1 MKFIE
6 EEVNMKNSIY
16 YFISGIIVVVFG
28 IFVILNP
35 SAVVNIAAFLF
46 SVVLLL
52 KGLRTLFNTLRFDS
66 VASKVRING
75 IEINIDTKK
84 GVRKTMYLNAFI
96 SLLVG
101 LIALIISIVAMV
113 KKSSS
118 IMKIVVYVVA
128 SGFLVSG
135 VTGILENR
143 KMKSWT
149 GLDEAIGEK
158 TIFQLIVALV
168 LFIFPSLIGNVF
180 MNILGAIVVAF
191 GALYFA
197 WGVYLIKAKK
207 TLERMEKKEAEDV
220 SWKDVDNT
228 EK

>member
-1 MKFIE
+1 
-6 EEVNMKNSIY
+6 MKNSIY

-28 IFVILNP
+28 VFVILNP

-66 VASKVRING
+66 VASKVSING
-75 IEINIDTKK
+75 IEINIDSKK
-84 GVRKTMYLNAFI
+84 GVRKTMYINALI
-96 SLLVG
+96 SVLVG

-207 TLERMEKKEAEDV
+207 TLEKMEKKEAEDV
-220 SWKDVDNT
+220 SWKDVDNS

>member
-1 MKFIE
+1 MTFIE
-6 EEVNMKNSIY
+6 EEAYMKNSIY
-16 YFISGIIVVVFG
+16 YFVSGIIVVIFG
-28 IFVILNP
+28 VFVILNP
-35 SAVVNIAAFLF
+35 SAVVNVAAFLF

-52 KGLRTLFNTLRFDS
+52 KGTRTFVNTLRFDN
-66 VASKVRING
+66 VASKVSING
-75 IEINIDTKK
+75 IEINIDSKK
-84 GVRKTMYLNAFI
+84 EVRKTMFLNAFI
-96 SLLVG
+96 SVLIG

-113 KKSSS
+113 RKSSS

-128 SGFLVSG
+128 SGFLISG

-149 GLDEAIGEK
+149 GMNEVIGEK
-158 TIFQLIVALV
+158 TLFHLIVALV

-180 MNILGAIVVAF
+180 MNILGAVVVTF

-207 TLERMEKKEAEDV
+207 TLEKMEKKEAEDV
-220 SWKDVDNT
+220 SWKDVDET
-228 EK
+228 

>member
-28 IFVILNP
+28 VFVILNP
-35 SAVVNIAAFLF
+35 SVVVNIAAFLF

-84 GVRKTMYLNAFI
+84 GVRKTMYINALI
-96 SLLVG
+96 SVLVG

-207 TLERMEKKEAEDV
+207 TLEKMEKKEVEDV
-220 SWKDVDNT
+220 SWKDVDKT
-228 EK
+228 

>member
-1 MKFIE
+1 MKFIG

-28 IFVILNP
+28 VFVILNP

>member
-1 MKFIE
+1 MTFIE
-6 EEVNMKNSIY
+6 EETYMKNSIY
-16 YFISGIIVVVFG
+16 YFVSGIIVVIFG
-28 IFVILNP
+28 VFVILNP
-35 SAVVNIAAFLF
+35 NAVVNIAAFLF

-52 KGLRTLFNTLRFDS
+52 KGMRTFVNTLRFDN
-66 VASKVRING
+66 VASKVSING
-75 IEINIDTKK
+75 IEINIDSKK
-84 GVRKTMYLNAFI
+84 EVRKTMYLNAFI
-96 SLLVG
+96 SVLIG

-113 KKSSS
+113 RKSSS

-128 SGFLVSG
+128 SGFLISG

-149 GLDEAIGEK
+149 GMNEVIGEK
-158 TIFQLIVALV
+158 TLFHLIVSLV

-180 MNILGAIVVAF
+180 MNILGAVVVTF

-207 TLERMEKKEAEDV
+207 TLEKMEKKEAEDV
-220 SWKDVDNT
+220 SWKDVDET
-228 EK
+228 

>member
-1 MKFIE
+1 MKFIG

-52 KGLRTLFNTLRFDS
+52 KGLRTLFNTLRFDN
-66 VASKVRING
+66 VASKVSING

-84 GVRKTMYLNAFI
+84 GVRKTMYINALI
-96 SLLVG
+96 SVLVG

-207 TLERMEKKEAEDV
+207 TLEKMEKKGAEDV
-220 SWKDVDNT
+220 SWKDVDNS

>member
-1 MKFIE
+1 MKFIG

-66 VASKVRING
+66 VASKVSING

-149 GLDEAIGEK
+149 GMDEAIGEK

>member
-1 MKFIE
+1 
-6 EEVNMKNSIY
+6 MKNSIY
-16 YFISGIIVVVFG
+16 YFISGLIVVVFG
-28 IFVILNP
+28 VFVILNP
-35 SAVVNIAAFLF
+35 SVVVNIAAFLF

-84 GVRKTMYLNAFI
+84 GVRKTMYINALI
-96 SLLVG
+96 SVLVG

-207 TLERMEKKEAEDV
+207 TLEKMEKKEAEDV
-220 SWKDVDNT
+220 SWKDVDKT
-228 EK
+228 

>member
-1 MKFIE
+1 
-6 EEVNMKNSIY
+6 MKNSIY

-28 IFVILNP
+28 VFVILNP

-84 GVRKTMYLNAFI
+84 GVRKTMYINALI
-96 SLLVG
+96 SVLVG

-207 TLERMEKKEAEDV
+207 TLEKIEKKGAEDV
-220 SWKDVDNT
+220 SWKDVDNS

>member
-1 MKFIE
+1 MTFIE
-6 EEVNMKNSIY
+6 EEAYMKNSIY
-16 YFISGIIVVVFG
+16 YFVSGIIVVIFG
-28 IFVILNP
+28 VFVILNP

-52 KGLRTLFNTLRFDS
+52 KGMRTFVNTLRFDN
-66 VASKVRING
+66 VASKVSING
-75 IEINIDTKK
+75 IEINIDSKK
-84 GVRKTMYLNAFI
+84 EVRKTMFLNAFI
-96 SLLVG
+96 SVLIG

-113 KKSSS
+113 RKSSS

-128 SGFLVSG
+128 SGFLISG

-149 GLDEAIGEK
+149 GMNEVIGEK
-158 TIFQLIVALV
+158 TLFHLIVSLV

-180 MNILGAIVVAF
+180 MNILGAVVVTF

-207 TLERMEKKEAEDV
+207 TLEKMEKKEAEDV
-220 SWKDVDNT
+220 SWKDVDET
-228 EK
+228 

>member
-1 MKFIE
+1 
-6 EEVNMKNSIY
+6 MKNSIY

-28 IFVILNP
+28 VFVILNP

-66 VASKVRING
+66 VASKVSING
-75 IEINIDTKK
+75 IEINIDSKK
-84 GVRKTMYLNAFI
+84 GVRKTMYINALI
-96 SLLVG
+96 SVLVG

-149 GLDEAIGEK
+149 GMDEAIGEK

>member
-1 MKFIE
+1 MTFIE
-6 EEVNMKNSIY
+6 EETYMKNSIY
-16 YFISGIIVVVFG
+16 YFVSGIIVVIFG
-28 IFVILNP
+28 VFVILNP

-52 KGLRTLFNTLRFDS
+52 KGMRTFVNALRFDN
-66 VASKVRING
+66 VASKVSING
-75 IEINIDTKK
+75 IEINIDSKK
-84 GVRKTMYLNAFI
+84 EVRKTMYLNAFI
-96 SLLVG
+96 SVLIG

-113 KKSSS
+113 RKSSS

-128 SGFLVSG
+128 SGFLISG

-149 GLDEAIGEK
+149 GMNEVIGEK
-158 TIFQLIVALV
+158 TLFHLIVALV

-180 MNILGAIVVAF
+180 MNILGAVVVTF

-207 TLERMEKKEAEDV
+207 TLEKMEKKEADDV
-220 SWKDVDNT
+220 SWKDVDET
-228 EK
+228 

>member
-1 MKFIE
+1 
-6 EEVNMKNSIY
+6 MKNSIY

-28 IFVILNP
+28 VFVILNP

-207 TLERMEKKEAEDV
+207 TLEKMEKKEAEDV
-220 SWKDVDNT
+220 SWKDVDKT
-228 EK
+228 

>member
-1 MKFIE
+1 
-6 EEVNMKNSIY
+6 MKNSIY
-16 YFISGIIVVVFG
+16 YFVSGIIVVIFG
-28 IFVILNP
+28 VFVILNP

-52 KGLRTLFNTLRFDS
+52 KGMRTFVNTLRFDN
-66 VASKVRING
+66 VASKVSING
-75 IEINIDTKK
+75 IEINIDSKK
-84 GVRKTMYLNAFI
+84 EVRKTMFLNAFI
-96 SLLVG
+96 SVLIG

-113 KKSSS
+113 RKSSS

-128 SGFLVSG
+128 SGFLISG

-143 KMKSWT
+143 KMKSCT
-149 GLDEAIGEK
+149 GMNEVIGEK
-158 TIFQLIVALV
+158 TLFHLIVSLV

-180 MNILGAIVVAF
+180 MNILGAVVVTF

-207 TLERMEKKEAEDV
+207 TLEKMEKKEAEDV
-220 SWKDVDNT
+220 SWKDVDET
-228 EK
+228 

>member
-1 MKFIE
+1 
-6 EEVNMKNSIY
+6 MKNSIY

-52 KGLRTLFNTLRFDS
+52 KGLRTLFNTLRFDN
-66 VASKVRING
+66 VASKVSING

-84 GVRKTMYLNAFI
+84 GVRKTMYINALI
-96 SLLVG
+96 SVLVG

-158 TIFQLIVALV
+158 TIFQFIVALV

-207 TLERMEKKEAEDV
+207 TLEKMEKKEAEDV
-220 SWKDVDNT
+220 SWKDVDKT
-228 EK
+228 

>member
-28 IFVILNP
+28 VFVILNP
-35 SAVVNIAAFLF
+35 SVVVNIAAFLF

-52 KGLRTLFNTLRFDS
+52 KGLRTLFNTLRFDN
-66 VASKVRING
+66 VASKVSING

-84 GVRKTMYLNAFI
+84 GVRKTMYINALI
-96 SLLVG
+96 SVLVG

-158 TIFQLIVALV
+158 TIFQFIVALV

-207 TLERMEKKEAEDV
+207 TLEKMEKKEAEDV
-220 SWKDVDNT
+220 SWKDVDKT
-228 EK
+228 

>member
-1 MKFIE
+1 
-6 EEVNMKNSIY
+6 MKNSIY

-28 IFVILNP
+28 VFVILNP

-52 KGLRTLFNTLRFDS
+52 KGFRTLFNTLRFDS
-66 VASKVRING
+66 VASKVRTNG

-84 GVRKTMYLNAFI
+84 GVRKTMYINALI
-96 SLLVG
+96 SVLVG

-207 TLERMEKKEAEDV
+207 TLEKMEKKGAEDV

>member
-1 MKFIE
+1 MTFIE
-6 EEVNMKNSIY
+6 EETYMKNSIY
-16 YFISGIIVVVFG
+16 YFVSVIIVVIFG
-28 IFVILNP
+28 VFVILNP

-52 KGLRTLFNTLRFDS
+52 KGMRTFVNTLRFDN
-66 VASKVRING
+66 VASKVSING
-75 IEINIDTKK
+75 IEINIDSKK
-84 GVRKTMYLNAFI
+84 EVRKTMFLNAFI
-96 SLLVG
+96 SVLIG

-113 KKSSS
+113 RKSSS

-128 SGFLVSG
+128 SGFLISG

-149 GLDEAIGEK
+149 GMNEVIGEK
-158 TIFQLIVALV
+158 TLFHLIVALV

-180 MNILGAIVVAF
+180 MNILGAVVVTF

-207 TLERMEKKEAEDV
+207 TLEKMEKKEAEDV
-220 SWKDVDNT
+220 SWKDVDET
-228 EK
+228 

>member
-28 IFVILNP
+28 VFVILNP

-84 GVRKTMYLNAFI
+84 GVRKTMYINALI
-96 SLLVG
+96 SVLVG

>member
-1 MKFIE
+1 MKFIG

-52 KGLRTLFNTLRFDS
+52 KGLRTLFNTLRFDN
-66 VASKVRING
+66 VASKVSING

-220 SWKDVDNT
+220 SWKDVDKT
-228 EK
+228 

>member
-1 MKFIE
+1 MTFIE
-6 EEVNMKNSIY
+6 EEAYMKNSIY
-16 YFISGIIVVVFG
+16 YFVSGIIVVIFG
-28 IFVILNP
+28 VFVILNP

-52 KGLRTLFNTLRFDS
+52 KGMRTFVNTLRFDN
-66 VASKVRING
+66 VASKVSING

>member
-1 MKFIE
+1 MKI
-6 EEVNMKNSIY
+6 SIY

-52 KGLRTLFNTLRFDS
+52 KGLRTLFNTLRFDN
-66 VASKVRING
+66 VASKVSING

-84 GVRKTMYLNAFI
+84 GVRKTMYINALI
-96 SLLVG
+96 SVLVG

-158 TIFQLIVALV
+158 TIFQFIVALV

-207 TLERMEKKEAEDV
+207 TLEKMEKKEAEDV
-220 SWKDVDNT
+220 SWKDVDKT
-228 EK
+228 

>member
-1 MKFIE
+1 MKFIGK
-6 EEVNMKNSIY
+6 EVNMKNSIY

-52 KGLRTLFNTLRFDS
+52 KGLRTLFNTLRFDN
-66 VASKVRING
+66 VASKVSING

>member
-1 MKFIE
+1 
-6 EEVNMKNSIY
+6 MKNSIY

-52 KGLRTLFNTLRFDS
+52 KGLRTLFNTLRFDN
-66 VASKVRING
+66 VASKVSING

-149 GLDEAIGEK
+149 GMDEAIGEK

-207 TLERMEKKEAEDV
+207 TLEKMEKKEAEDV
-220 SWKDVDNT
+220 SWKDVDNS

>member
-1 MKFIE
+1 
-6 EEVNMKNSIY
+6 MKNSIY

-28 IFVILNP
+28 VFVILNP

-84 GVRKTMYLNAFI
+84 GVRKTMYINALI
-96 SLLVG
+96 SVLVG

-228 EK
+228 EQ

>member
-1 MKFIE
+1 
-6 EEVNMKNSIY
+6 MKNSIY

-52 KGLRTLFNTLRFDS
+52 KGLRTLFNTLRFDN
-66 VASKVRING
+66 VASKVSING

-149 GLDEAIGEK
+149 GMDEAIGEK

-207 TLERMEKKEAEDV
+207 TLERMEKKEVEDV

-228 EK
+228 EQ

>member
-1 MKFIE
+1 
-6 EEVNMKNSIY
+6 MKNSIY
-16 YFISGIIVVVFG
+16 YFVSGIIVVIFG
-28 IFVILNP
+28 VFVILNP

-52 KGLRTLFNTLRFDS
+52 KGMRTFVNALRFDN
-66 VASKVRING
+66 VASKVSING
-75 IEINIDTKK
+75 IEINIDSKK
-84 GVRKTMYLNAFI
+84 EVRKTMYLNAFI
-96 SLLVG
+96 SVLIG
-101 LIALIISIVAMV
+101 LIALIISIVAMMR
-113 KKSSS
+113 KSSS

-128 SGFLVSG
+128 SGFLISG

-149 GLDEAIGEK
+149 GMNEVIGEK
-158 TIFQLIVALV
+158 TLFHLIVALV

-180 MNILGAIVVAF
+180 MNILGAVVVTF

-207 TLERMEKKEAEDV
+207 TLEKMEKKEAEDV
-220 SWKDVDNT
+220 SWKDVDET
-228 EK
+228 

>member
-1 MKFIE
+1 
-6 EEVNMKNSIY
+6 MKNSIY
-16 YFISGIIVVVFG
+16 YFVSGIIVVIFG
-28 IFVILNP
+28 VFVILNP
-35 SAVVNIAAFLF
+35 NAVVNIAAFLF

-52 KGLRTLFNTLRFDS
+52 KGMRTFVNALRFDN
-66 VASKVRING
+66 VASKVSING
-75 IEINIDTKK
+75 IEINIDSKK
-84 GVRKTMYLNAFI
+84 EVRKTMFLNAFI
-96 SLLVG
+96 SVLIG

-113 KKSSS
+113 RKSSS

-128 SGFLVSG
+128 SGFLISG

-149 GLDEAIGEK
+149 GMNEVIGEK
-158 TIFQLIVALV
+158 TLFHLIVALV

-180 MNILGAIVVAF
+180 MNILGAVVVTF

-207 TLERMEKKEAEDV
+207 TLEKMEKKEAEDV
-220 SWKDVDNT
+220 SWKDVDET
-228 EK
+228 

>member
-1 MKFIE
+1 
-6 EEVNMKNSIY
+6 MKNSIY

-28 IFVILNP
+28 VFVILNP

-52 KGLRTLFNTLRFDS
+52 KGFRTLFNTLRFDS

-84 GVRKTMYLNAFI
+84 GVRKTMYINALI
-96 SLLVG
+96 SVLVG

-149 GLDEAIGEK
+149 LHFRK
-158 TIFQLIVALV
+158 R
-168 LFIFPSLIGNVF
+168 
-180 MNILGAIVVAF
+180 
-191 GALYFA
+191 
-197 WGVYLIKAKK
+197 K
-207 TLERMEKKEAEDV
+207 
-220 SWKDVDNT
+220 
-228 EK
+228 

>member
-1 MKFIE
+1 
-6 EEVNMKNSIY
+6 MKNSIY

-52 KGLRTLFNTLRFDS
+52 KGLRTLFNTLRFDN
-66 VASKVRING
+66 VASKVSING

-84 GVRKTMYLNAFI
+84 GVRKTMYINALI
-96 SLLVG
+96 SVLVG

-180 MNILGAIVVAF
+180 MNILSAIVVAF

>member
-1 MKFIE
+1 MKFIG

-52 KGLRTLFNTLRFDS
+52 KGLRTLFNTLRFDN
-66 VASKVRING
+66 VASKVSING

-84 GVRKTMYLNAFI
+84 GVRKTMYINALI
-96 SLLVG
+96 SVLVG

-207 TLERMEKKEAEDV
+207 TLEKMEKKEAEDV
-220 SWKDVDNT
+220 SWKDVDKT
-228 EK
+228 

>member
-1 MKFIE
+1 
-6 EEVNMKNSIY
+6 MKNSIY

-28 IFVILNP
+28 VYVILNP

-66 VASKVRING
+66 VASKVSING
-75 IEINIDTKK
+75 IEINIDSKK
-84 GVRKTMYLNAFI
+84 GVRKTMYINALI
-96 SLLVG
+96 SVLVG

-207 TLERMEKKEAEDV
+207 TLEKMEKKGAEDV
-220 SWKDVDNT
+220 SWKDVDNS

>member
-1 MKFIE
+1 MTFIE
-6 EEVNMKNSIY
+6 EETYMKNSIY
-16 YFISGIIVVVFG
+16 YFVSGIIVVIFG
-28 IFVILNP
+28 VFVILNP

-52 KGLRTLFNTLRFDS
+52 KGMRTFVNTLRFDN
-66 VASKVRING
+66 VASKVSING
-75 IEINIDTKK
+75 IEINIDSKK
-84 GVRKTMYLNAFI
+84 EVRKTMFLNAFI
-96 SLLVG
+96 SVLIG

-113 KKSSS
+113 RKSSS

-128 SGFLVSG
+128 SGFLISG

-143 KMKSWT
+143 KMKSCT
-149 GLDEAIGEK
+149 GMNEVIGEK
-158 TIFQLIVALV
+158 TLFHLIVSLV

-180 MNILGAIVVAF
+180 MNILGAVVVTF

-207 TLERMEKKEAEDV
+207 TLEKMEKKEAEDV
-220 SWKDVDNT
+220 SWKDVDET
-228 EK
+228 

>member
-1 MKFIE
+1 
-6 EEVNMKNSIY
+6 MKNSIY
-16 YFISGIIVVVFG
+16 YFVSGIIVVIFG
-28 IFVILNP
+28 VFVILNP

-52 KGLRTLFNTLRFDS
+52 KGMRTFVNTLRFDN
-66 VASKVRING
+66 VASKVSING
-75 IEINIDTKK
+75 IEINIDSKK
-84 GVRKTMYLNAFI
+84 EVRKTMYLNAFI
-96 SLLVG
+96 SVLIG

-113 KKSSS
+113 RKSSS

-128 SGFLVSG
+128 SGFLISG

-149 GLDEAIGEK
+149 GMNEVIGEK
-158 TIFQLIVALV
+158 TLFHLIVALV

-180 MNILGAIVVAF
+180 MNILGAVVVTF

-207 TLERMEKKEAEDV
+207 TLEKMEKKEADDV
-220 SWKDVDNT
+220 SWKDVDET
-228 EK
+228 

>member
-1 MKFIE
+1 
-6 EEVNMKNSIY
+6 MKNSIY

-28 IFVILNP
+28 VFVILNP
-35 SAVVNIAAFLF
+35 SVVVNIAAFLF

-84 GVRKTMYLNAFI
+84 GVRKTMYINALI
-96 SLLVG
+96 SVLVG

-207 TLERMEKKEAEDV
+207 TLEKMEKKETEDV
-220 SWKDVDNT
+220 SWKDVDKT
-228 EK
+228 

>member
-1 MKFIE
+1 
-6 EEVNMKNSIY
+6 MKNSIY
-16 YFISGIIVVVFG
+16 YFVSGIIVVIFG
-28 IFVILNP
+28 VFVILNP
-35 SAVVNIAAFLF
+35 NAVVNIAAFLF

-52 KGLRTLFNTLRFDS
+52 KGMRTFVNTLRFDN
-66 VASKVRING
+66 VASKVSING
-75 IEINIDTKK
+75 IEINSDSKK
-84 GVRKTMYLNAFI
+84 EVRKTMFLNAFI
-96 SLLVG
+96 SVLIG

-113 KKSSS
+113 RKSSS

-128 SGFLVSG
+128 SGFLISG

-149 GLDEAIGEK
+149 GMNEVIGEK
-158 TIFQLIVALV
+158 TLFHLIVSLV

-180 MNILGAIVVAF
+180 MNILGAVVVTF

-207 TLERMEKKEAEDV
+207 TLEKMEKKEAEDV
-220 SWKDVDNT
+220 SWKDVDET
-228 EK
+228 